1 MKKLAAFLTA
11 VMLFTLLAVP
21 AMASP
26 DPTDVVSPTVQ
37 DDPGDGGDDDYTPPS
52 SVIINP
58 QDPMPDPT
66 AEDAPDIVIVDEET
80 PLAEGGDV
88 QQEGDVVVERPRTQ
102 PGTYVRY
109 NDPEEGWTYIP
120 EEEVPLADVPTGD
133 DFIHT
138 NYPPP
143 ESGVGVIAEITGD
156 VLSNA
161 INGVD
166 VLTQGIEIDA
176 RSAWKSP
183 KYNEVIF
190 RQDAITE
197 IAATGLPLVITVD
210 LGVLT
215 FDAKMV
221 QTIHN
226 AGEDVQL
233 VVFQL
238 EESSTSVLREDI
250 GAFVTYELRLL
261 KDGVSVPFDGGSI
274 KVTVPFEYDYDQAY
288 VGYVVDGEVVEEYD
302 LAIDKENKTASW
314 DCSHFSTWVIYQN
327 SAITEAPSEAPAF
340 NIWMII
346 SIILCAA
353 LLISWIVLGKRK
365 KNEAQA

>member
-1 MKKLAAFLTA
+1 MKKLATFLTA
-11 VMLFTLLAVP
+11 VMLFTLLAAP
-21 AMASP
+21 AMAVPIYDSKGRYLG
-26 DPTDVVSPTVQ
+26 DTDDDDINPTVE
-37 DDPGDGGDDDYTPPS
+37 T
-52 SVIINP
+52 INP
-58 QDPMPDPT
+58 LDPMPDPT
-66 AEDAPDIVIVDEET
+66 AEESPDVVIVDEET

-88 QQEGDVVVERPRTQ
+88 QQEGDVTVDRPRTE

-109 NDPEEGWTYIP
+109 NDPVEGLVYIP
-120 EEEVPLADVPTGD
+120 EDEVPMTDLPVGD
-133 DFIHT
+133 DFIHI

-156 VLSNA
+156 VLSSA

-166 VLTQGIEIDA
+166 VLTQDIEIDA

-190 RQDAITE
+190 RQDAMTE

-250 GAFVTYELRLL
+250 GAVVTYELRLL
-261 KDGVSVPFDGGSI
+261 KNGEPVPFDGGSI
-274 KVTVPFEYDYDQAY
+274 KVTIPFEYDYDQAY

-302 LAIDKENKTASW
+302 LDIDKENKTASW

-327 SAITEAPSEAPAF
+327 SAVTEAPSEAPAF

>member
-11 VMLFTLLAVP
+11 VMLFTLLAAP
-21 AMASP
+21 AMAVPIYDSLGRYLG
-26 DPTDVVSPTVQ
+26 DTDDGDINPTVE
-37 DDPGDGGDDDYTPPS
+37 T
-52 SVIINP
+52 INP
-58 QDPMPDPT
+58 LDPMPDPT
-66 AEDAPDIVIVDEET
+66 AEESPDVVIVDEET

-88 QQEGDVVVERPRTQ
+88 QQEGDVTVDRPRTE

-109 NDPEEGWTYIP
+109 NDPVEGLVYIP
-120 EEEVPLADVPTGD
+120 EDEVPLAETVPAGD
-133 DFIHT
+133 DYIHT

-156 VLSNA
+156 VLSSA

-261 KDGVSVPFDGGSI
+261 KNGEPVPFDGGTI
-274 KVTVPFEYDYDQAY
+274 KVTIPFEYDYDKAY

-302 LAIDKENKTASW
+302 LDIDKENKTASW

-327 SAITEAPSEAPAF
+327 SAVTEAPSEAPAF

>member
-26 DPTDVVSPTVQ
+26 SPTVF
-37 DDPGDGGDDDYTPPS
+37 PTGDYDDDDDDDTP
-52 SVIINP
+52 SVVNINP

-66 AEDAPDIVIVDEET
+66 AEDAPDVVIVDEET
-80 PLAEGGDV
+80 PLAEGTETGEGGDA
-88 QQEGDVVVERPRTQ
+88 QQEGDVVVERPRTE

-120 EEEVPLADVPTGD
+120 EDEVPMAEAPVGD

-156 VLSNA
+156 VLSNTV
-161 INGVD
+161 NGVD
-166 VLTQGIEIDA
+166 VFTQNIEIDA

-190 RQDAITE
+190 RQDAMSE

-221 QTIHN
+221 QTICN

-250 GAFVTYELRLL
+250 GALITYELRLL

-288 VGYVVDGEVVEEYD
+288 VGYVVDGEVVEEHE

-327 SAITEAPSEAPAF
+327 SAVTEAPSEASSF

-353 LLISWIVLGKRK
+353 LVISWIVLGKRK
-365 KNEAQA
+365 KSEAK

>member
-11 VMLFTLLAVP
+11 VMLFTLLAIP

-26 DPTDVVSPTVQ
+26 DSDERPYEPPTV
-37 DDPGDGGDDDYTPPS
+37 
-52 SVIINP
+52 VINP
-58 QDPMPDPT
+58 QDPMPDPN
-66 AEDAPDIVIVDEET
+66 AEEAPEVVIVDEDA
-80 PLAEGGDV
+80 PLADGSDIGGDA
-88 QQEGDVVVERPRTQ
+88 QQEGDVVVERPRIK

-120 EEEVPLADVPTGD
+120 EEEVPLAEVPTGGD
-133 DFIHT
+133 DYIHT

-156 VLSNA
+156 VLSSA

-166 VLTQGIEIDA
+166 VLTQDIEIDA

-190 RQDAITE
+190 RKDAMTE
-197 IAATGLPLVITVD
+197 IAATGLPLVIRVD

-302 LAIDKENKTASW
+302 LEIDKENKTASW

-327 SAITEAPSEAPAF
+327 SAVTEAPSEAPAF

-365 KNEAQA
+365 KNEAK